1 MSLYF
6 KIHVL
11 KLQSRFSDKY
21 LNSRA
26 EKLHSVL
33 QYEYSLRFPFTAFWS
48 PNPERIE
55 ECVSCFGVTS
65 GWPWQISR
73 SVFIRLWS
81 SGYAWSANRITA
93 DEVNIPLLD
102 LLLFFND
109 SLFSLFSLW
118 CLINC
123 VNYCSPSRLSCPSP
137 PSARLKPRRWRS
149 RQRKKPR
156 LTTQRHHREA
166 CCPHPSAYTHSTH
179 SLQAL
184 LPLFGLHTNT
194 YTLYISSTET
204 VSLFAG
210 FQRKVQVWF
219 LAVCGLL

>member
-1 MSLYF
+1 MSSNYKAGFLTN
-6 KIHVL
+6 IWIL
-11 KLQSRFSDKY
+11 KPKSY
-21 LNSRA
+21 T
-26 EKLHSVL
+26 SVL

-55 ECVSCFGVTS
+55 ECVSCFAVIS
-65 GWPWQISR
+65 GWPRQISR

-81 SGYAWSANRITA
+81 SGYAWSVNRITA
-93 DEVNIPLLD
+93 GGIPLLD

-123 VNYCSPSRLSCPSP
+123 VNYSSPSRLSCPSP

-149 RQRKKPR
+149 QQRKKPR
-156 LTTQRHHREA
+156 LTTQRRHREA
-166 CCPHPSAYTHSTH
+166 CYPHPSAYTRSTH

-204 VSLFAG
+204 VSLLLVFREKCRFG
-210 FQRKVQVWF
+210 F
-219 LAVCGLL
+219 